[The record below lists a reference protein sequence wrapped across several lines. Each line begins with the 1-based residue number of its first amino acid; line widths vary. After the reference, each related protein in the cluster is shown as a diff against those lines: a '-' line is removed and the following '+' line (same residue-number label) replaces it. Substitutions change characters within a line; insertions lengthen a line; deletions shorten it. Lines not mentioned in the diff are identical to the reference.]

1 MASGFF
7 DKRGEHL
14 YINPF
19 GPTRG
24 HDERPDFVPGAY
36 YLHVKDLCNQA
47 CFRVYFKDSIVYS
60 LEELTQFI
68 DDYEDLFEHTE
79 LFVRFYAA
87 FEEFSHMY
95 LALCENKVFIE
106 DYGPL
111 CKKAI
116 MNFERME
123 LLEWLNTYERDYTA
137 VRQKLEWHETCDCK
151 IEGIMKI
158 NSSAVHVYT
167 KEIEQQIAFFEL
179 FNQHK
184 PEGFVETSFA
194 II

>member
-24 HDERPDFVPGAY
+24 HDERPDFVPDAY
-36 YLHVKDLCNQA
+36 YLQIKDLCNQA

-106 DYGPL
+106 DYGTL

-158 NSSAVHVYT
+158 NSSALNVYT